1 MTSYMPWPMPKPP
14 EIKEFDKAK
23 VVAENRRARFD
34 YFVEERFEAGI
45 ELRGTEVKAL
55 RTGEGSIAEAYAM
68 VEGEEV
74 WLINSHI
81 PQYGAGSWMNH
92 EPRRRRKLLLRTREI
107 DKLQGAITRQGLT
120 LVPLSVYFNTRG
132 KAKVELALA
141 KGKKAHDKRET
152 IKERD
157 WKREQGRLLRQ
168 HG

>member
-1 MTSYMPWPMPKPP
+1 MSKPGA
-14 EIKEFDKAK
+14 IKEFDKSK

-45 ELRGTEVKAL
+45 ELQGTEVKAL
-55 RTGEGSIAEAYAM
+55 RTGEGSIAESYAL

-92 EPRRRRKLLLRTREI
+92 EPRRRRKLLLRAREI

-120 LVPLSVYFNTRG
+120 LVPLSIYFNTRG
-132 KAKVELALA
+132 RAKIELALA

-157 WKREQGRLLRQ
+157 WKREQGRLLRH

>member
-1 MTSYMPWPMPKPP
+1 MSKPVHVQ
-14 EIKEFDKAK
+14 EFDKAK

-45 ELRGTEVKAL
+45 ELKGTEVKAL
-55 RTGEGSIAEAYAM
+55 RTGEGSIAESYAL

-81 PQYGAGSWMNH
+81 PEYSHGNRLNH

-120 LVPLSVYFNTRG
+120 LVPLSVYFNSRG
-132 KAKVELALA
+132 RAKVELALA

>member
-1 MTSYMPWPMPKPP
+1 MSKPGA
-14 EIKEFDKAK
+14 IKEFDKAK

-45 ELRGTEVKAL
+45 ELQGTEVKAL
-55 RTGEGSIAEAYAM
+55 RTGEGSIAESYAL

-92 EPRRRRKLLLRTREI
+92 EPRRRRKLLLRAKEI
-107 DKLQGAITRQGLT
+107 GKVQGAITRQGLT

-132 KAKVELALA
+132 RAKIELALA